1 MGNLAKDSFID
12 TAGVSLDSHTPD
24 TGPIWQ
30 FSDLSDSFRISD
42 SEVAAYCELVG
53 TGVAF
58 VDVSPVNYTVS
69 VTIDTANFSVLG
81 QQAGVVARW
90 QTAPQQGYKAV
101 VNYDGTNFQAKLY
114 KSQISDVPPD
124 TQLGST
130 SANLS
135 TGSGILSFQVNGTA
149 IGPIKWKGVQVVA
162 KVTDST
168 YTTGDPGIHASFL
181 TLSSVD
187 FFDNFLVVGT
197 GTIVAPKPKRV
208 KIRVFEHPRIRAH
221 KNILYAMKWV
231 PRNTPAVAQN
241 TSRFFHLFP

>member
-1 MGNLAKDSFID
+1 MANLSKDSFND

-24 TGPIWQ
+24 TGAIWQ
-30 FSDLSDSFRISD
+30 FSDIGDSFRISD
-42 SEVAAYCELVG
+42 SEVAAYCELSA

-90 QTAPQQGYKAV
+90 QVAPQQGYKAV
-101 VNYDGTNFQAKLY
+101 INYDGTNFQAKLY
-114 KSQISDVPPD
+114 KTQVSDVPPD

-149 IGPIKWKGVQVVA
+149 IGPIKWKGTSVVA

-168 YTTGDPGIHASFL
+168 YNTGDPGIHANFL
-181 TLSSVD
+181 TLSSVN
-187 FFDNFLVVGT
+187 FYDNFLVVGT
-197 GTIVAPKPKRV
+197 GTIVTPKPKRV
-208 KIRVFEHPRIRAH
+208 KPRLIEHHRNRSHALR
-221 KNILYAMKWV
+221 LYTPKWV
-231 PRNTPAVAQN
+231 PRATAVGSPSA
-241 TSRFFHLFP
+241 SP